1 MLKKVLVIGGG
12 ASGLMAAIMAAKNGA
27 EVSVFEKKD
36 ILGKKLLATGNGKC
50 NLTNLDF
57 DVNKY
62 NSSNKEILNYYFG
75 LFDEKTAIQTFNEF
89 GLLLKD
95 RNGYI
100 YPSCEQASVVL
111 DILKNKLE
119 ELNVKV
125 FTEEGV
131 LKILKTSQGLQVTT
145 SKSVYVFDSV
155 ILATGSKAS
164 LGKKDSSFLGKDG
177 YYIAQCLGHSVVPVL
192 PALVQI
198 ECEES
203 LFGSI
208 AGVRADCVI
217 TLYDENRAL
226 KREFG
231 ELQITDYGI
240 SGIPVFQLSS
250 DVAKYLAQG
259 RKLKCVIDFM
269 PEMEDDTFEEFM
281 TNRIG
286 QYTGKTVEQFFTG
299 LLNKK
304 LCSLFIEQSELEP
317 NEVISPEIFKK
328 LFESCFLIKQFVV
341 SVKNTKSFMD
351 AQVCSGGI
359 PLSEVDE
366 KLQSRIV
373 PGLFISGE
381 LLDVDGRCGG
391 YNLQWAWTSGAIA
404 GIYAS
409 L

>member
-1 MLKKVLVIGGG
+1 MKKVLVIGGG
-12 ASGLMAAIMAAKNGA
+12 ASGLMAAIMAARNGA
-27 EVSVFEKKD
+27 DVTIFEKKD
-36 ILGKKLLATGNGKC
+36 VLGKKLLATGNGKC

-62 NSSNKEILNYYFG
+62 NSTNKEILKYYFG
-75 LFDEKTAIQTFNEF
+75 LFDEKTTIQTFNEF

-100 YPSCEQASVVL
+100 YPSCEQATVVL
-111 DILKNKLE
+111 DILKYKLE
-119 ELNVKV
+119 ELKVKIH
-125 FTEEGV
+125 TEEGV
-131 LKILKTSQGLQVTT
+131 LKITKLENGLEVTS
-145 SKSVYVFDSV
+145 SKDKYIFDSV
-155 ILATGSKAS
+155 VLATGSKAS

-177 YYIAQCLGHSVVPVL
+177 YYIAQCMGHTIVPVL
-192 PALVQI
+192 PALVQV
-198 ECEES
+198 ECEET
-203 LFGSI
+203 FFAEI

-231 ELQITDYGI
+231 ELQVTDYGI

-250 DVAKYLAQG
+250 DIAKYVAEG
-259 RKLKCVIDFM
+259 RSLKCVIDFM
-269 PEMEDDTFEEFM
+269 PEMEDDAFEEFM

-286 QYTGKTVEQFFTG
+286 QYNGKTVEQFFAG

-304 LCSLFIEQSELEP
+304 LCALFIKLSCLDP
-317 NEVISPEIFKK
+317 MDIINPDIFQKI
-328 LFESCFLIKQFVV
+328 FESCILIKQFVI

-359 PLSEVDE
+359 PLTEVDE
-366 KLQSRIV
+366 RLQSRIV

-404 GIYAS
+404 GIYS
-409 L
+409 SI

>member
-1 MLKKVLVIGGG
+1 MKKVLVIGGG
-12 ASGLMAAIMAAKNGA
+12 ASGMMAAIMAARNGA
-27 EVSVFEKKD
+27 DVSLFEKKD
-36 ILGKKLLATGNGKC
+36 VLGKKLLSTGNGKC

-62 NSSNKEILNYYFG
+62 NSSNKEILNFYFG
-75 LFDEKTAIQTFNEF
+75 LFDEKTTIQTFNEF

-95 RNGYI
+95 KNGYI
-100 YPSCEQASVVL
+100 YPSCEQATVVL
-111 DILKNKLE
+111 DILKNKLD

-125 FTEEGV
+125 FTEKGV
-131 LKILKTSQGLQVTT
+131 LKINRVEQGIEVI
-145 SKSVYVFDSV
+145 SSNEKDIFDSV
-155 ILATGSKAS
+155 VLATGSKAS
-164 LGKKDSSFLGKDG
+164 LGKKDSSFPGKDG
-177 YYIAQCLGHSVVPVL
+177 YYIAQCLGHTVVPVL
-192 PALVQI
+192 PALVQV

-203 LFGSI
+203 FFASI

-217 TLYDENRAL
+217 TLYDESRAL

-231 ELQITDYGI
+231 ELQITDYGV

-250 DVAKYLAQG
+250 DIAKYVSEG

-269 PEMEDDTFEEFM
+269 PEMEDDAFEEFIAS
-281 TNRIG
+281 RIG
-286 QYTGKTVEQFFTG
+286 QYTGKAVGQFFTG

-304 LCSLFIEQSELEP
+304 LCSLFIELSGLNQTD
-317 NEVISPEIFKK
+317 VISEENYSKV
-328 LFESCFLIKQFVV
+328 FESCFMIKQFVV

-373 PGLFISGE
+373 PGLFITGE

-404 GIYAS
+404 GIYSS